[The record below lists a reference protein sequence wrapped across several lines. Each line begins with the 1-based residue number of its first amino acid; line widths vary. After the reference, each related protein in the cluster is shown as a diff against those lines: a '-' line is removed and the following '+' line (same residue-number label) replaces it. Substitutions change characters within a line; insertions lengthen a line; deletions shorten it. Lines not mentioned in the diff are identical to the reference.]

1 MKRLTI
7 FLSVSFVLL
16 LFARILFEYYVD
28 KVPTFS
34 VLLTPLT
41 WLCVVSG
48 ILAVV
53 FGALIVIKAFRRNRD
68 D

>member
-7 FLSVSFVLL
+7 FLATAFVLL
-16 LFARILFEYYVD
+16 LFLRILFEYYVD
-28 KVPTFS
+28 RVPTFS

-48 ILAVV
+48 VLAVV
-53 FGALIVIKAFRRNRD
+53 LGVLIIIKAFGKNRD